1 MTDFFDE
8 TGIIRKEILFRNFM
22 EGVFFRFNF
31 FVFLGRAL
39 RPLSANTINTIWL
52 QNISWK

>member
-39 RPLSANTINTIWL
+39 
-52 QNISWK
+52 